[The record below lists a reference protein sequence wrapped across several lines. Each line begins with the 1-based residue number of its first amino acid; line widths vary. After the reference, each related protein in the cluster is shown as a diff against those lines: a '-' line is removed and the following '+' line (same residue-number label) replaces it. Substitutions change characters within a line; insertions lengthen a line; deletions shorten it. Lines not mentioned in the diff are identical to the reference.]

1 MQKLR
6 YYSIGIHLIFVF
18 FFITRQTLLH
28 LVMLIA
34 PLLHLLILRNDS
46 SCYPDHCK
54 SREVF
59 IPKANAL

>member
-6 YYSIGIHLIFVF
+6 YYSIGTHLILLFL
-18 FFITRQTLLH
+18 FITRRTLLH
-28 LVMLIA
+28 LAMLIA

-46 SCYPDHCK
+46 SCYADHCK